1 MFNNFKLN
9 RAINREIKHH
19 DKETKRLKKLYDDWE
34 DDEYNCAD
42 NKFIWGIKSHDDITE
57 NPPSF
62 YTLNDIDIYY
72 NRKSKLYFLDI
83 ETIYKFDNR
92 DDEKKYL
99 NKLLDDFE
107 QYLLGLGGL
116 EGFDYNLDKQPRLYE
131 FDLSSGY
138 DLFKSA
144 DLEDLFYRFKTFV
157 NNF

>member
-9 RAINREIKHH
+9 RALKREIKRR
-19 DKETKRLKKLYDDWE
+19 DKEVKRFKKLYADWE

-42 NKFIWGIKSHDDITE
+42 NKFIWGIKSYDDMTE

-83 ETIYKFDNR
+83 ETIYQFDSR

-99 NKLLDDFE
+99 YNLLNKFGE
-107 QYLLGLGGL
+107 YLLSLGGL
-116 EGFDYNLDKQPRLYE
+116 EGFDYNLNKQPRLFE
-131 FDLSSGY
+131 FDLSNGY
-138 DLFKSA
+138 DLFKSTS
-144 DLEDLFYRFKTFV
+144 LEDLFYRFKTFV
-157 NNF
+157 YNF